1 MKDRVDEGRNAK
13 NDGYQRGLA
22 NMVYKLFDR
31 ETGLVAIASVNEKLG

>member
-31 ETGLVAIASVNEKLG
+31 KTGLVAIASVNEKLG